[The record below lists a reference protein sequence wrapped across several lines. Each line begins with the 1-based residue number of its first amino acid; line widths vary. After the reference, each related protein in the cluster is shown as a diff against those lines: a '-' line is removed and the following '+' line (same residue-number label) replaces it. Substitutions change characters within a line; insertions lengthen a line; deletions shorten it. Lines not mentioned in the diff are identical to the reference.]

1 MITERHEELAA
12 LHALGLLEG
21 DDLHAFTAELTHDA
35 ELRALVADF
44 SASTAALALAAPSVE
59 PPATLKNCILAAC
72 PARAAASAGAEVIA
86 FPLARFAPWAIA
98 ACGLLAAL
106 WFANQNIALRTES
119 QAMRTER
126 DLAEIAYKMT
136 QGQLKERSLLAE
148 SMINDLGNKLKRHE
162 DLTRMKVTALASL
175 LGNSPEAQAI
185 AVWDPDLQSGLLTV
199 DKLPAI
205 AANQDYQLW
214 VVDPA
219 YANPVNG
226 GVFHVEA
233 DGHAA
238 VAFKTDQPIK
248 KIAAFAV
255 SLEKKGGVPKAE
267 GVMVLLGK

>member
-21 DDLHAFTAELTHDA
+21 EELRAFTAEFTHDG
-35 ELRALVADF
+35 ELRALVVDF

-59 PPATLKNCILAAC
+59 LPAALKDRILAAC
-72 PARAAASAGAEVIA
+72 PARAEIIA

-106 WFANQNIALRTES
+106 WFANQNIALRSES
-119 QAMRTER
+119 QAMRSER

-148 SMINDLGNKLKRHE
+148 NMINELGNKLKRHE

-219 YANPVNG
+219 YQNPVNG